1 MYIWN
6 VRKKVLG
13 VIISFEVAL
22 HRPPIL
28 FLPVDDV
35 LVDCCLSVA
44 HHWIGMAPS
53 YKEMSLQQRRKAL
66 GLLLSWLKDGV
77 LPWGS
82 LTIVA
87 EEIGVARSTISR
99 LWWQAH
105 GAHEQSLIVTPE
117 IASQNN
123 SPVNCLKYSH
133 AEFRQGLKEIPRR
146 RRKTYHSTAKAMGV
160 ALSTVQCMLLH

>member
-1 MYIWN
+1 MFA
-6 VRKKVLG
+6 KKVLG
-13 VIISFEVAL
+13 VIISFEVAT

-35 LVDCCLSVA
+35 LVDCCLSFA

-53 YKEMSLQQRRKAL
+53 YKEMSLWQQKRAL
-66 GLLLSWLKDGV
+66 GLLLSQLKDGV

-87 EEIGVARSTISR
+87 DEIGVACSTISR
-99 LWWQAH
+99 LWRQAH
-105 GAHEQSLIVTPE
+105 GACKQSLIITPE

-123 SPVNCLKYSH
+123 SHLNSLKYSH
-133 AEFRQGLKEIPRR
+133 AEF
-146 RRKTYHSTAKAMGV
+146 
-160 ALSTVQCMLLH
+160 